1 MHSWLFPLSLLYPLS
16 FSFPRFLEWVVVLKR
31 KGLKWISIMF
41 IMHFELFLICNSW
54 IRHCL
59 KINPLSLK
67 YFVGARMLY
76 NTQEMLLRR
85 KLEEQ
90 VELQQAIELQGRR
103 MMNLQLPDLNDRM
116 HHHHRSLSVGS
127 PVPLPPQPD
136 AHINQNVTI
145 PSDCSNQEIA
155 EGKLWAGSHLI

>member
-1 MHSWLFPLSLLYPLS
+1 
-16 FSFPRFLEWVVVLKR
+16 
-31 KGLKWISIMF
+31 
-41 IMHFELFLICNSW
+41 
-54 IRHCL
+54 
-59 KINPLSLK
+59 
-67 YFVGARMLY
+67 MLY
-76 NTQEMLLRR
+76 NTQDMLLRR

-145 PSDCSNQEIA
+145 PSDSSTQEIA
-155 EGKLWAGSHLI
+155 EGKLWTGSHLMLTMAL